1 MDKPSGSNIIAKSQS
16 AKAKIAKAFA
26 LEGSENHVCFT
37 PKRGHSVVLIGC
49 PLSANS
55 GHLAIHSIISSATNC
70 IEVETERPSALAVLR
85 LMTSSNLANCTIG
98 RSAGFSPFRIFP
110 V

>member
-1 MDKPSGSNIIAKSQS
+1 VLVCCYSNSGQTRVR
-16 AKAKIAKAFA
+16 
-26 LEGSENHVCFT
+26 LD
-37 PKRGHSVVLIGC
+37 C

-55 GHLAIHSIISSATNC
+55 EHSVIHSIISSATSY
-70 IEVETERPSALAVLR
+70 IEVGTERPSVLAVLR

-98 RSAGFSPFRIFP
+98 RSAGFSPFRTFP